1 MLGNDGVNGIDYLG
15 LYNPEVR
22 DPNNQPGFDDD
33 PDDFPSLTL
42 KGTGSIS
49 GGFSI
54 VVYTAT
60 YMRLSGSLSLEHGEC
75 CDSSGELKEYQK
87 ISGTITGT
95 VYTGTPTNLGGT
107 WGGDVSLAA
116 TFLQDCPTKKTS
128 LSATFTVFATVTTP
142 GGGGGGPSCSTSY
155 DYSSQQWST
164 RTCGLQ
170 WGTGSSDQGFGVEV
184 GFSGSI
190 QADFVDVF

>member
-107 WGGDVSLAA
+107 WSWKRGQTFKINFPILIRRSDPRCKRPNSSRILAQVL
-116 TFLQDCPTKKTS
+116 TELC
-128 LSATFTVFATVTTP
+128 
-142 GGGGGGPSCSTSY
+142 
-155 DYSSQQWST
+155 
-164 RTCGLQ
+164 
-170 WGTGSSDQGFGVEV
+170 V
-184 GFSGSI
+184 G
-190 QADFVDVF
+190 